1 MHSCSAHGDSA
12 ADTSGHTVTTDQPAP
27 RNTGTCRYMLSSRD
41 LVALARNDR
50 LVSVRHLGSPR
61 TSSLRHTEVM
71 H

>member
-1 MHSCSAHGDSA
+1 
-12 ADTSGHTVTTDQPAP
+12 VTTDQPAP